1 MLEEKNGGGGG
12 GVHMMKGV
20 KNVYEKEAPVPKIGR
35 MDGARGPG
43 GRGPETNKSNKS
55 NRPSGRELAIEKM
68 AMEHTMSSAAPL
80 EGSVRPM
87 TAGAEYKKRPI
98 FGGNNGAL
106 ENSYVYKSGFKMPHK
121 GGGEETHGKHIDLP
135 RVGFAH
141 R

>member
-1 MLEEKNGGGGG
+1 MWKREISLRP
-12 GVHMMKGV
+12 M
-20 KNVYEKEAPVPKIGR
+20 
-35 MDGARGPG
+35 
-43 GRGPETNKSNKS
+43 SNA
-55 NRPSGRELAIEKM
+55 SGTR
-68 AMEHTMSSAAPL
+68 